1 MSIPKGAPR
10 DLYITEALDT
20 RPPADPL
27 PVDAVAAIQDLAGR
41 MAHEPSEVLPRFV
54 DLALELTG
62 AMTGGLSLY
71 EPDPAPGVFR
81 WHYLRGTLSAFNGA
95 TTPRDFSPCGV
106 TLDHDRPVL
115 TLHPERVYSWLV
127 DADVQ
132 LPEVL
137 LVPLY
142 LEDSEPF
149 GTLWVVSEHEGH
161 FTGDHARA
169 LKEISAFVGIAVR
182 MLKSQAGLKQKL
194 AEQTILTNEMKH
206 RVRNVFALTDGL
218 IRMSAKR
225 AADKEELAEVLS
237 GRLHSL
243 SRAHALVTKTDN
255 TDLATLL
262 AEVTAPH
269 RTPRDQPRVHL
280 QGPHVVCSDHA
291 TTGLAL
297 IFHELTTN
305 SAKYGALSQ
314 DGGRVDVA
322 WQGDEHAL
330 RVTWTETG
338 GPPPADRAKPSGL
351 GSVLIKNTVRGQFR
365 GKADY
370 DWRPEG
376 LRLTLDLILDEGSGR
391 ELPH

>member
-1 MSIPKGAPR
+1 MSIPKGAPS
-10 DLYITEALDT
+10 DLYITEALDA
-20 RPPADPL
+20 RRLADPL
-27 PVDAVAAIQDLAGR
+27 PVDAVTAIQELAGR

-54 DLALELTG
+54 DIALEITG

-95 TTPRDFSPCGV
+95 TTPRNFSPCGV
-106 TLDHDRPVL
+106 TLDLDETVL
-115 TLHPERVYSWLV
+115 ARHPERVYSWLA
-127 DADVQ
+127 DAHIQ
-132 LPEVL
+132 LPECL

-142 LEDSEPF
+142 LEGSEPF
-149 GTLWVVSEHEGH
+149 GTLWVASDHESH
-161 FTGDHARA
+161 FTRDHARA

-182 MLKSQAGLKQKL
+182 MLNNQAELRQDL

-225 AADKEELAEVLS
+225 AADKDELAQVLS

-243 SRAHALVTKTDN
+243 SRAHALVTKTDT

-262 AEVTAPH
+262 AEVSAPH
-269 RTPRDQPRVHL
+269 RTLQDEPRVHGR
-280 QGPHVVCSDHA
+280 GPHVLFGDHA

-297 IFHELTTN
+297 IFHELSTN
-305 SAKYGALSQ
+305 SAKYGALSR
-314 DGGRVDVA
+314 DSGRVDVA
-322 WQGDEHAL
+322 WQGDERAL
-330 RVTWTETG
+330 RITWTETG
-338 GPPPADRAKPSGL
+338 GPSPSPPSKPGGL
-351 GSVLIKNTVRGQFR
+351 GSVLIGNTVRGQFR
-365 GKADY
+365 GKAEY

-376 LRLTLDLILDEGSGR
+376 LRLSLDLTLEETSGR
-391 ELPH
+391 EMPR